1 MKAEISFNTYLIWLV
16 CMHVCMFVC
25 MPVSTCLCVS
35 ACLYVCFSVCLS
47 VFLCASLFVCVSVF
61 VFGCYGDVNARE
73 PQSQSLTLS
82 WPEMN
87 YLFHWLNCPYLH
99 TITYITQPTSL
110 LNYTADL
117 RAKHL
122 PEKKREL
129 KQFEQGF
136 HTGAK
141 NVYEFAVTDNITI
154 LWSNTQLRLSPLGV
168 LQIFIHLRK
177 SLSKRSDRFS

>member
-1 MKAEISFNTYLIWLV
+1 MYV
-16 CMHVCMFVC
+16 CMSVC
-25 MPVSTCLCVS
+25 TCLCVS
-35 ACLYVCFSVCLS
+35 ACLYVCLFFYLSVCVFFCLS
-47 VFLCASLFVCVSVF
+47 VCVFVCVFVCVSVF
-61 VFGCYGDVNARE
+61 VFGCYAYVNVRKSQ
-73 PQSQSLTLS
+73 PQSLALS

-87 YLFHWLNCPYLH
+87 YSFHWLNCPYLH
-99 TITYITQPTSL
+99 TITYITQPTSR

-141 NVYEFAVTDNITI
+141 NAYEFTVTDNITI

-168 LQIFIHLRK
+168 LQIFIHLHK